1 MAIHLL
7 GIRHHGPGSARQLVH
22 KLNALKP
29 DVLLIEGPPEAED
42 MLQWVQHIEM
52 KPPVALL
59 AYDPN
64 EPKNAT
70 FYPFTNYSPEWQAI
84 LYGLENQIP
93 IRFIDMPLAHKLAEN
108 LTENE
113 LLENIENESITYK
126 SPMQYLA
133 EAAGFD
139 NEEEWW
145 EQHFEL
151 SSQSNEHFEAIEE
164 AFTSLREA
172 LDLPESLNEQRREAF
187 MRQAI
192 RQAEKEMFHSIAVV
206 CGAFHV
212 PALKKKVTVKHDNDL
227 TKKLPKTKI
236 ECTWIPWTNDR
247 LSYYSGYGA
256 GVNSPG
262 YYENC
267 WQNPGDD
274 GSIWLSKAAAIFRKH
289 QIDIASSHVIESV
302 RLAQTLAALRQKP
315 KPGLHELNEATQT
328 VMCMGDEVQMRIVWR
343 DLIVGNTYGEVP
355 ADAPQVPIQK
365 DLELKAKKLRIKIT
379 EEPKTL
385 KLDLRDET
393 HREKSVLIHQVAV
406 LGIQWAQQSFVGG
419 KGTFK
424 EQWELMWRPDQ
435 TLQLLD
441 KAIWGNTIEMA
452 ANAFL
457 ISKAN
462 ESAKLDEITTLL
474 ETALPADL
482 HQGIEALMRKMD
494 SLASTTTDSKV
505 LMKAILPLIQIKRY
519 GNVRQTDLEVVGEIV
534 DTIFNRITAALPMS
548 CTGIDQEQAA
558 EMAQVLKDMQQG
570 VLLLD
575 DSAMLQDWMQ
585 TLLAV
590 ADNEKAA
597 ALLHGTSCK
606 LLYDQQFITGN
617 ETAKRFSR
625 ALSIGT
631 EAAHAAAWIEG
642 FLKDAAMVL
651 LLDDEIWEIIN
662 EWISSL
668 EDDGFNDT
676 IPLLRRTF
684 ASFSASEKQKIAE
697 KAKHGT
703 KRLKQTLS
711 EENLNHERAQKLLPT
726 LRWMVG
732 LPPSEFSQVEVLEQ
746 NDN

>member
-22 KLNALKP
+22 KLNELKP
-29 DVLLIEGPPEAED
+29 DVLLIEGPPEAEE
-42 MLQWVQHIEM
+42 MLQWVQHNEM

-59 AYDPN
+59 AYDPK

-70 FYPFTNYSPEWQAI
+70 FYPFTNFSPEWQAI
-84 LYGLENQIP
+84 LYGLENEIP
-93 IRFIDMPLAHKLAEN
+93 IRFIDIPLAHKLAEN
-108 LTENE
+108 ANE
-113 LLENIENESITYK
+113 DQQVEQADLLEKPTK

-133 EAAGFD
+133 EAAGFEND
-139 NEEEWW
+139 EEWW

-164 AFTSLREA
+164 AFTSLRNE
-172 LDLPESLNEQRREAF
+172 LNLPETLNEQRREAF

-192 RQAEKEMFHSIAVV
+192 RQAEKEMFHDIAVV
-206 CGAFHV
+206 CGAYHV
-212 PALKKKVTVKHDNDL
+212 PALKKNVTIKHDNQL

-236 ECTWIPWTNDR
+236 DCTWIPWTNDR
-247 LSYYSGYGA
+247 LSFQSGYGA

-262 YYENC
+262 YYQNC
-267 WQNPGDD
+267 WEYPADD
-274 GSIWLSKAAAIFRKH
+274 GSIWLSKAASVFRKH

-315 KPGLHELNEATQT
+315 KPGLNELNEATQT

-343 DLIVGNTYGEVP
+343 DLIVGNKYGEVP
-355 ADAPQVPIQK
+355 PDAPQVPIQK
-365 DLELKAKKLRIKIT
+365 DLEQKAKSHRLKIT
-379 EEPKTL
+379 EEPKTV
-385 KLDLRDET
+385 KLDLRDEK
-393 HREKSVLIHQVAV
+393 HREKSVLIHQITV
-406 LGIQWAQQSFVGG
+406 LGIAWAQQSFVSG

-424 EQWELMWRPDQ
+424 EQWELMWTPEQ

-441 KAIWGNTIEMA
+441 KAIWGNTVEMA

-457 ISKAN
+457 ISKAY

-474 ETALPADL
+474 EKALPADL

-494 SLASTTTDSKV
+494 NLASSTNDSRV

-519 GNVRQTDLEVVGEIV
+519 GNVRETDLEVVGDIV
-534 DTIFNRITAALPMS
+534 NTIFNRITAALPMS
-548 CTGIDQEQAA
+548 CTGIDEEQAT

-575 DSAMLQDWMQ
+575 NSEMLQDWMN

-597 ALLHGTSCK
+597 PLLHGTSCK
-606 LLYDQQFITGN
+606 LLYDQQFINGN

-625 ALSIGT
+625 ALSVGT
-631 EAAHAAAWIEG
+631 EANHAAAWIEG

-668 EDDGFNDT
+668 EEEGFNDT

-697 KAKHGT
+697 KAKHGS
-703 KRLKQTLS
+703 KRMAQSVS
-711 EENLNHERAQKLLPT
+711 EENLNHERAQKVLPV

-732 LPPSEFSQVEVLEQ
+732 IETTQPLTPSHSKEGE
-746 NDN
+746 

>member
-1 MAIHLL
+1 MHIHLL

-22 KLNALKP
+22 KLNELKP
-29 DVLLIEGPPEAED
+29 DVLLIEGPPEAEE
-42 MLQWVQHIEM
+42 MLQWVQHSEM

-59 AYDPN
+59 AYDPK

-70 FYPFTNYSPEWQAI
+70 FYPFTNFSPEWQAI
-84 LYGLENQIP
+84 LYGLENEIP
-93 IRFIDMPLAHKLAEN
+93 IRFIDIPLAHKLAEN
-108 LTENE
+108 ANE
-113 LLENIENESITYK
+113 ELQVEQADLLEKPTK

-133 EAAGFD
+133 EAAGFEND
-139 NEEEWW
+139 EEWW

-164 AFTSLREA
+164 AFTGLREE
-172 LDLPESLNEQRREAF
+172 LSLPESLNEQRREAF

-192 RQAEKEMFHSIAVV
+192 RQAEKEMFHDIAVV
-206 CGAFHV
+206 CGAYHV
-212 PALKKKVTVKHDNDL
+212 PALKKNVTIKHDNQL

-247 LSYYSGYGA
+247 LSFQSGYGA

-267 WQNPGDD
+267 WQHPADD
-274 GSIWLSKAAAIFRKH
+274 GSIWLSKAASVFRKH

-315 KPGLHELNEATQT
+315 KPGLNELNEATQT
-328 VMCMGDEVQMRIVWR
+328 VMCMGDEVQMRIVRR
-343 DLIVGNTYGEVP
+343 DLIVGNKYGEVP
-355 ADAPQVPIQK
+355 PDAPQVPIQK
-365 DLELKAKKLRIKIT
+365 DLEQKAKSLRLKIT
-379 EEPKTL
+379 EEPKTV
-385 KLDLRDET
+385 KLDLRDEK
-393 HREKSVLIHQVAV
+393 HREKSVLIHQITV
-406 LGIQWAQQSFVGG
+406 LGIAWAQQSFVSG

-424 EQWELMWRPDQ
+424 EQWELMWTPEQ

-441 KAIWGNTIEMA
+441 KAIWGNTVEMA

-457 ISKAN
+457 ISKTN
-462 ESAKLDEITTLL
+462 ESVKLAEITTLL
-474 ETALPADL
+474 EKALPADL

-494 SLASTTTDSKV
+494 NLASSTNDSRV

-519 GNVRQTDLEVVGEIV
+519 GNVRETDLEVVGDIV
-534 DTIFNRITAALPMS
+534 NTIFNRITAALPMS
-548 CTGIDQEQAA
+548 CTGIDEEQAT

-575 DSAMLQDWMQ
+575 NSEMLQDWMN

-597 ALLHGTSCK
+597 PLLHGTSCK
-606 LLYDQQFITGN
+606 LLYDQQFINGN

-625 ALSIGT
+625 ALSAGT
-631 EAAHAAAWIEG
+631 EASHAAAWIEG

-668 EDDGFNDT
+668 EEEGFNDT

-684 ASFSASEKQKIAE
+684 TSFSASEKQKIAE
-697 KAKHGT
+697 KAKHGS
-703 KRLKQTLS
+703 KRMAQSVS
-711 EENLNHERAQKLLPT
+711 EENLNHERAQKVLPV

-732 LPPSEFSQVEVLEQ
+732 IETTQPLTPSHSKEGE
-746 NDN
+746 